1 MMNNF
6 LWGEVMKYDVVVIGA
21 GVVGALI
28 TRELSKL
35 NVRVAM
41 ADKFNDVAMGTTK
54 ANSAIVHGGFDAA
67 NGTLK
72 AKLNVRGTELM
83 PQICKALSVPYR
95 NNGSLVLAFSEK
107 EMEHVHTLYE
117 RGVKNGVPRLSVVDK
132 ETVLKMEPHVSEE
145 VVGALLSESAGIVCP
160 YELTIAAAENAVT
173 NGAEFLR
180 NCEVQA
186 IREENGEFVLE
197 TSLGEITAQYVV
209 NTAGIHSDDIARMI
223 GDDSIS
229 LVARKG
235 EYYLLDKSF
244 GYMADHTIFQCPNE
258 MGKGVLVT
266 PTVDGN
272 LLIGPSALDVDDKE
286 DVDTT
291 PEGLEFIVEKAKK
304 SVPTL
309 NVRGAITS
317 FAGMRAHP
325 VTDDFIIAFSE
336 KNDRF
341 LNVAG
346 IESPGL
352 SAAPAIAE
360 MVAGMLKEKAE
371 LTEKSEYTE
380 IREAPVRFRHMTKS
394 EREALIAKNK
404 AYGRIICRCE
414 TITEGEIVD
423 AIHAPAGARD
433 VDGVKRRTRAGM
445 GRCQGGFCGSKVVE
459 ILARELN
466 VPMNEITKFGGESKI
481 LFEKTK

>member
-1 MMNNF
+1 
-6 LWGEVMKYDVVVIGA
+6 MKYDVAVVGA

-28 TRELSKL
+28 SRELSKYDI
-35 NVRVAM
+35 RVALLE
-41 ADKFNDVAMGTTK
+41 KCNDVAMGTTK

-83 PQICKALSVPYR
+83 PKLCADMAVPYR
-95 NNGSLVLAFSEK
+95 NNGSLVLAFSEE
-107 EMEHVHTLYE
+107 EMEHVRTLYE
-117 RGVKNGVPRLSVVDK
+117 RGVKNGVPKLSVLDK
-132 ETVLKMEPHVSEE
+132 AQVKALEPHISDE
-145 VVGALLSESAGIVCP
+145 VVGALLSETAGIVCP
-160 YELTIAAAENAVT
+160 YELTIAATEVAVT
-173 NGAEFLR
+173 NGVEFIR
-180 NCEVQA
+180 NCAVEA
-186 IREENGEFVLE
+186 IKVTADGFLLA
-197 TSLGEITAQYVV
+197 TTQGEIPAKYVV
-209 NTAGIHSDDIARMI
+209 NAAGIHTDDIARMI

-244 GYMADHTIFQCPNE
+244 GFMADHTIFQCPNK

-272 LLIGPSALDVDDKE
+272 LLIGPSALDVEDKE

-291 PEGLEFIVEKAKK
+291 PQGLEFIVEKAKK

-309 NVRGAITS
+309 NIRGAITS

-325 VTDDFIIAFSE
+325 VTDDFIIGFSA
-336 KNDRF
+336 KNDCF

-360 MVAGMLKEKAE
+360 MVAGLLKEKADWQE
-371 LTEKSEYTE
+371 KKDCVLTRK
-380 IREAPVRFRHMTKS
+380 APVRFRHMTKS

-414 TITEGEIVD
+414 TITEGEILD

-459 ILARELN
+459 ILSRELN
-466 VPMNEITKFGGESKI
+466 MPMNEITKFGGNSKI

>member
-1 MMNNF
+1 
-6 LWGEVMKYDVVVIGA
+6 MKYDVAVVGA

-28 TRELSKL
+28 SRELSKYDI
-35 NVRVAM
+35 RVALLE
-41 ADKFNDVAMGTTK
+41 KCNDVAMGTTK

-83 PQICKALSVPYR
+83 PKLCADMAVPYR
-95 NNGSLVLAFSEK
+95 NNGSLVLAFSEE
-107 EMEHVHTLYE
+107 EMEHVRTLYE
-117 RGVKNGVPRLSVVDK
+117 RGVKNGVPKLSVLDK
-132 ETVLKMEPHVSEE
+132 AQVKALEPHVSDE
-145 VVGALLSESAGIVCP
+145 VVGALLSETAGIVCP
-160 YELTIAAAENAVT
+160 YELTIAATEVAVT
-173 NGAEFLR
+173 NGVEFIR
-180 NCEVQA
+180 NCAVEA
-186 IREENGEFVLE
+186 INVTADGFLLA
-197 TSLGEITAQYVV
+197 TTQGEIPAKYVV
-209 NTAGIHSDDIARMI
+209 NAAGIHTDDIARMI

-244 GYMADHTIFQCPNE
+244 GFMADHTIFQCPNK

-272 LLIGPSALDVDDKE
+272 LLIGPSALDVEDKE

-291 PEGLEFIVEKAKK
+291 PQGLEFIVEKAKK

-309 NVRGAITS
+309 NIRGVITS

-325 VTDDFIIAFSE
+325 VTDDFIIGFSA
-336 KNDRF
+336 KNDCF

-360 MVAGMLKEKAE
+360 MVAGLLKEKADWQE
-371 LTEKSEYTE
+371 KKDCVLTRK
-380 IREAPVRFRHMTKS
+380 APVRFRHMTKS

-414 TITEGEIVD
+414 TITEGEILD

-459 ILARELN
+459 ILSRELN
-466 VPMNEITKFGGESKI
+466 MPMNEITKFGGNSKI